1 MQMAEA
7 AGAAGR
13 VAMVTGAA
21 RGQGRSH
28 ALALARAGADI
39 VGFDICQSIDTI
51 PYGLGTLDDLKAT
64 ATEVEKLGRRFLI
77 AEGDVRSNADLETA
91 VNRAQDEFGRI
102 DILVANA
109 GIWALAPLWQM
120 TDAQWQDMIDVNLT
134 GVWRTLRVVVP
145 TMISQQSGAI
155 VLTASV
161 NGLEAGAGYAHYVAA
176 KHGVLGLMRNTAL
189 ELGQFGIRCNAVCP
203 GFVDTPMNDWQG
215 AHDMMIGGPG
225 GTPEDRRVGAF
236 SWSAI
241 AGQGML
247 PAQAISDAVVWLCSD
262 AAARVTGV
270 ALPVDSGHLILPGAN
285 PSPLI
290 DGPASA

>member
-1 MQMAEA
+1 M
-7 AGAAGR
+7 
-13 VAMVTGAA
+13 TSA
-21 RGQGRSH
+21 RS
-28 ALALARAGADI
+28 
-39 VGFDICQSIDTI
+39 
-51 PYGLGTLDDLKAT
+51 DDLKAT

-77 AEGDVRSNADLETA
+77 AEGDVRSNTDLEAA
-91 VNRAQDEFGRI
+91 VARAKDEFGRI

-109 GIWALAPLWQM
+109 GIWALALALADDRRAVAGHDRRQPDRCLAHAARGHPDDDQP
-120 TDAQWQDMIDVNLT
+120 AE
-134 GVWRTLRVVVP
+134 R
-145 TMISQQSGAI
+145 AI

-161 NGLEAGAGYAHYVAA
+161 NGLEAGAGLRALRHRQARR
-176 KHGVLGLMRNTAL
+176 LGLMRNTAL

-236 SWSAI
+236 GWSAI

-247 PAQAISDAVVWLCSD
+247 PAQAISDAVVWLTSD

-270 ALPVDSGHLILPGAN
+270 ALPVDSGHMILAGAST
-285 PSPLI
+285 PAPLI
-290 DGPASA
+290 DGPAKA

>member
-1 MQMAEA
+1 MAEVTS
-7 AGAAGR
+7 R
-13 VAMVTGAA
+13 VALVTGAA

-28 ALALARAGADI
+28 ALALARAGADV
-39 VGFDICQSIDTI
+39 VGFDICRSIDTI
-51 PYGLGTLDDLKAT
+51 PYDLGTLDDLKAT
-64 ATEVEKLGRRFLI
+64 AAEVEKLGRRFLI
-77 AEGDVRSNADLETA
+77 AEGDVRSNADLEAA
-91 VNRAQDEFGRI
+91 VTRAKDEFGRI
-102 DILVANA
+102 DVLVANA

-120 TDAQWQDMIDVNLT
+120 TDDQWEDMIDVNLT
-134 GVWRTLRVVVP
+134 GVWRTLRAVIP
-145 TMISQQSGAI
+145 TMISQQSGSI

-203 GFVDTPMNDWQG
+203 GFVDTAMNDWQG

-236 SWSAI
+236 GWSAI

-247 PAQAISDAVVWLCSD
+247 PAEAISEAVVWLSSE
-262 AAARVTGV
+262 AASRVTGV
-270 ALPVDSGHLILPGAN
+270 ALPVDSGHMILPGFNAN
-285 PSPLI
+285 PLI

>member
-1 MQMAEA
+1 MAETS
-7 AGAAGR
+7 R

-28 ALALARAGADI
+28 ALALARAGVDI
-39 VGFDICQSIDTI
+39 VGFDICRSIDSV
-51 PYGLGTLDDLKAT
+51 PYDLATLDDLKAT

-77 AEGDVRSNADLETA
+77 AEGDVRSNADLEAA
-91 VNRAQDEFGRI
+91 VTRAKEEFGRI
-102 DILVANA
+102 DVLVANA

-120 TDAQWQDMIDVNLT
+120 TDEQWEDMIDVNLT
-134 GVWRTLRVVVP
+134 GVWRTLRAVIP
-145 TMISQQSGAI
+145 TMITQQSGSI
-155 VLTASV
+155 VLTSSV
-161 NGLEAGAGYAHYVAA
+161 NGLEAGAGYAHYVSA

-203 GFVDTPMNDWQG
+203 GFIDTAMNDWQG

-236 SWSAI
+236 GWSAI

-247 PAQAISDAVVWLCSD
+247 PAQAISDAVVWLSSD
-262 AAARVTGV
+262 AASRVTGV
-270 ALPVDSGHLILPGAN
+270 ALPVDSGHMILPGFNAN
-285 PSPLI
+285 PLI
-290 DGPASA
+290 DGPARP

>member
-1 MQMAEA
+1 MADVTP
-7 AGAAGR
+7 R
-13 VAMVTGAA
+13 VALVTGAA

-28 ALALARAGADI
+28 ALALARAGVDI
-39 VGFDICQSIDTI
+39 VGFDICRSIDTI
-51 PYGLGTLDDLKAT
+51 PYDLGTLDDLKAT

-77 AEGDVRSNADLETA
+77 AEGDVRSNADLEAA
-91 VNRAQDEFGRI
+91 VTRAKDEFGRI
-102 DILVANA
+102 DVLVANA

-120 TDAQWQDMIDVNLT
+120 TDEQWEDMIDVNLT
-134 GVWRTLRVVVP
+134 GVWRTLRAVIP
-145 TMISQQSGAI
+145 TMISQQSGSI

-203 GFVDTPMNDWQG
+203 GFVDTAMNDWQG

-236 SWSAI
+236 GWSAI

-247 PAQAISDAVVWLCSD
+247 PAEAISEAVVWLSSE
-262 AAARVTGV
+262 AASRVTGV
-270 ALPVDSGHLILPGAN
+270 ALPVDSGHMILPGFNAN
-285 PSPLI
+285 PLI

>member
-1 MQMAEA
+1 MAD
-7 AGAAGR
+7 GTSR
-13 VAMVTGAA
+13 VALVTGAG

-28 ALALARAGADI
+28 ALALARAGVDI
-39 VGFDICQSIDTI
+39 VGIDICRSIDTV
-51 PYGLGTLDDLKAT
+51 PYDMASLDDLKAT
-64 ATEVEKLGRRFLI
+64 ATGVEKLGRRFVTI
-77 AEGDVRSNADLETA
+77 EGDVRSSDDLEAA
-91 VNRAQDEFGRI
+91 VSRAKEEFGRI

-120 TDAQWQDMIDVNLT
+120 TEAQWQDMIDVNLT
-134 GVWRTLRVVVP
+134 GVWRTLRAVIP

-176 KHGVLGLMRNTAL
+176 KHGVIGLMRNTAL
-189 ELGQFGIRCNAVCP
+189 ELGPFGIRCNAVCP
-203 GFVDTPMNDWQG
+203 GFVDTAMNDWQG

-236 SWSAI
+236 GWSAI

-247 PAQAISDAVVWLCSD
+247 PAEAVSEAVVWLSSD
-262 AAARVTGV
+262 AASRISGV
-270 ALPVDSGHLILPGAN
+270 ALPVDSGHMILPGFNAN
-285 PSPLI
+285 PLI
-290 DGPASA
+290 DGPATA